1 MNEIEFE
8 LLSKMIVMDPTSRIT
23 CDELLAH

>member
-8 LLSKMIVMDPTSRIT
+8 ILSKMIVIDPSSRIT